1 MSTERCL
8 MTARVDR
15 HFART
20 LDPAGER
27 AMREHLPTCAS
38 CRARYERQLLLE
50 QLDPDAAGPQAR
62 IASGL
67 GIGGGAARARVLRT
81 ATPLIGALALAA
93 AIAFLVLRPA
103 GPGSP
108 LDTGFTARGGADASA
123 SSTSDDLVYVLVYRG
138 RGATDAGP
146 TRAGA
151 SIRRGD
157 ELSFGYGNT
166 AGKRYLMV
174 YGVDEH
180 RHVFWYYPGWS
191 DPKEDPSSVAIA
203 PGTQSLPDAIKH
215 DLDGKLLEI
224 HAVFTDAPLT
234 VKAVEALVSSASI
247 GQTPTFGPGSID
259 RTIRFEVDP

>member
-27 AMREHLPTCAS
+27 AMREHLPTCS
-38 CRARYERQLLLE
+38 PCRARYEKQLLLE
-50 QLDPDAAGPQAR
+50 QLDPDAVGPEAR

-67 GIGGGAARARVLRT
+67 GLGTPRLLLHT
-81 ATPLIGALALAA
+81 ATPLMGALALAA

-108 LDTGFTARGGADASA
+108 LDTGFTARGGADSSA

-138 RGATDAGP
+138 ATDAGP
-146 TRAGA
+146 TRAGT

-166 AGKRYLMV
+166 AGKRYLLV

-191 DPKEDPSSVAIA
+191 DPKDDPSSIAIA
-203 PGTQSLPDAIKH
+203 PGAQSLPDAIKH
-215 DLDGKLLEI
+215 ELDGKQLEI
-224 HAVFTDAPLT
+224 HAVFTDLPLT
-234 VKAVEALVSSASI
+234 VRAVEALISSAPI
-247 GQTPTFGPGSID
+247 GRTPTFGPGSID

>member
-1 MSTERCL
+1 MTTERCL

-27 AMREHLPTCAS
+27 AMREHLPTCGP
-38 CRARYERQLLLE
+38 CRARYEKQLLLE
-50 QLDPDAAGPQAR
+50 QLDPDAVGPEAR

-67 GIGGGAARARVLRT
+67 GIGSGSAARPLLRT
-81 ATPLIGALALAA
+81 ATPLMGALALAA

-108 LDTGFTARGGADASA
+108 LDTGFTARGGADSSA
-123 SSTSDDLVYVLVYRG
+123 SSASDDLVYVLVYRG
-138 RGATDAGP
+138 AMDAGP
-146 TRAGA
+146 TRAGTA
-151 SIRRGD
+151 IHRGD
-157 ELSFGYGNT
+157 ELSFVYGNT
-166 AGKRYLMV
+166 ADKRYLMI

-191 DPKEDPSSVAIA
+191 NPKEDPSSVAIA
-203 PGTQSLPDAIKH
+203 PGAQSLPDAIRH
-215 DLDGKLLEI
+215 DLDGEQLAI
-224 HAVFTDAPLT
+224 HAVFTDLPLT
-234 VKAVEALVSSASI
+234 VKAVEGFISSAPI
-247 GQTPTFGPGSID
+247 GKTPTFGPGSID

>member
-1 MSTERCL
+1 MSAERCL

-15 HFART
+15 HFARS

-27 AMREHLPTCAS
+27 AMREHLPTCAQ
-38 CRARYERQLLLE
+38 CRARYDKQLLLE
-50 QLDPDAAGPQAR
+50 QLDPDAPGPQAR

-67 GIGGGAARARVLRT
+67 GIGRARLLLT
-81 ATPLIGALALAA
+81 ATPLMGALALAA
-93 AIAFLVLRPA
+93 AIAFLVLRPT

-108 LDTGFTARGGADASA
+108 LDTGFTARGGADSSS
-123 SSTSDDLVYVLVYRG
+123 SSTDDDLVYVIVH

-151 SIRRGD
+151 SIHRSD
-157 ELSFGYGNT
+157 ELTFSYGNT
-166 AGKRYLMV
+166 AGKRYLVV

-191 DPKEDPSSVAIA
+191 DPKEDPSSIAIA
-203 PGTQSLPDAIKH
+203 PGAQSLPDAIKH
-215 DLDGKLLEI
+215 DLDGKQLEI
-224 HAVFTDAPLT
+224 HAVFTDLPLT
-234 VKAVEALVSSASI
+234 VKAVESLISSAPI
-247 GQTPTFGPGSID
+247 GRTPTFGPGSID

>member
-1 MSTERCL
+1 

-15 HFART
+15 HFARQ

-27 AMREHLPTCAS
+27 AMREHLPTCS
-38 CRARYERQLLLE
+38 QCRARYEKQLLLE

-67 GIGGGAARARVLRT
+67 GIGGARPALRA
-81 ATPLIGALALAA
+81 ATPFMGALALAA
-93 AIAFLVLRPA
+93 AIAFLVMRPA

-108 LDTGFTARGGADASA
+108 LDTGFTARGGGDASSADDA
-123 SSTSDDLVYVLVYRG
+123 SYVIVYRG
-138 RGATDAGP
+138 GSDAGP

-151 SIRRGD
+151 SIHRGD

-166 AGKRYLMV
+166 ANKRYLMV

-180 RHVFWYYPGWS
+180 RHVFWYYPAWS
-191 DPKEDPSSVAIA
+191 DPKEDPHSIPITAGA
-203 PGTQSLPDAIKH
+203 QSLPDAIKH
-215 DLDGKLLEI
+215 ELDGKQLEI
-224 HAVFTDAPLT
+224 HAVFTDLPLA
-234 VKAVEALVSSASI
+234 VKAVEGSISSAPI
-247 GQTPTFGPGSID
+247 GETPRFGPGSID